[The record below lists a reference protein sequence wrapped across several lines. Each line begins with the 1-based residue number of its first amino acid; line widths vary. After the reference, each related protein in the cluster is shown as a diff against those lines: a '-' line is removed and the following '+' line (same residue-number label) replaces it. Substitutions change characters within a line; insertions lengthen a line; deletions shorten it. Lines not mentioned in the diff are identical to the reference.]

1 MNNISLIFML
11 GVFLLLC
18 IVIMQSIEYFISSSN
33 YKFFYH
39 LVSIAILINVFIFL
53 FLIASFNNVIVYPG
67 PPGPKGN
74 RGKSGNRGLDDGCG
88 LCGKQNDTVG
98 NRNYKEVKRNLV
110 IIEKPI
116 LEPSTYQQIK
126 NPYNSY

>member
-1 MNNISLIFML
+1 MNNISIIFML

-18 IVIMQSIEYFISSSN
+18 IVIIQCIEYFITSSN

-39 LVSIAILINVFIFL
+39 LVSIAILVNVFILL
-53 FLIASFNNVIVYPG
+53 FLIESFNNVLVSQG

-74 RGKSGNRGLDDGCG
+74 RGKPGNRGIDDGCG

-98 NRNYKEVKRNLV
+98 NRNYKETKRNLV

-116 LEPSTYQQIK
+116 LAPSTYQQET